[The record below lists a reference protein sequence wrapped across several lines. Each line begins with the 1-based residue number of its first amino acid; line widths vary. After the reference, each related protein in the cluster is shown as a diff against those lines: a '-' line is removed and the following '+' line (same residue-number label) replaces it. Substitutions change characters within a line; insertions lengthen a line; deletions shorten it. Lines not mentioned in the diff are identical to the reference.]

1 MVIFEK
7 TPLPSPFQRPEF
19 ALLLQLLALLQLIL
33 PEDAAHH
40 RAAMLI
46 EAIDEVLVGHAD
58 TAAFPTL
65 DVSLINAAPPLLFRI
80 VIPYRTHWLLW
91 FSNGRGDER
100 DNRQNVDRSRHSSGV
115 SAGLLLIPNALERSP
130 VCGLGTGWQQA
141 HLKEIQLRKGVSALT
156 HRQ

>member
-1 MVIFEK
+1 MK
-7 TPLPSPFQRPEF
+7 KPPLPSPCRRPEF

-33 PEDAAHH
+33 PEVAAHH

-58 TAAFPTL
+58 AAAFPTL
-65 DVSLINAAPPLLFRI
+65 DVSLIDAAPPLHFRI
-80 VIPYRTHWLLW
+80 VHPFHKPWLLW
-91 FSNGRGDER
+91 FANGRGDER

-115 SAGLLLIPNALERSP
+115 SAGLLLIPNALDRSP

-141 HLKEIQLRKGVSALT
+141 HLKEIQMRKGVSALT

>member
-1 MVIFEK
+1 MK
-7 TPLPSPFQRPEF
+7 KPPLPSPCRRPEF
-19 ALLLQLLALLQLIL
+19 APLHQLLFLLQLIL
-33 PEDAAHH
+33 PEVAAHH

-58 TAAFPTL
+58 AAAFPTL
-65 DVSLINAAPPLLFRI
+65 DVSLIDSAPPLHFRK
-80 VIPYRTHWLLW
+80 VIPYHTPWLLW
-91 FSNGRGDER
+91 FANGRGDER

-115 SAGLLLIPNALERSP
+115 SAGLLLIPDALDRSP

-141 HLKEIQLRKGVSALT
+141 HLKETPLRKGVSALT

>member
-1 MVIFEK
+1 MK
-7 TPLPSPFQRPEF
+7 KPPLPSPCRRPEF
-19 ALLLQLLALLQLIL
+19 GLLLQLLALLQLIL
-33 PEDAAHH
+33 PEVAAHH
-40 RAAMLI
+40 HAAMLI

-58 TAAFPTL
+58 AAALPTL
-65 DVSLINAAPPLLFRI
+65 GVSLIDAAPPLHFRI
-80 VIPYRTHWLLW
+80 VIPYHTHKLLW
-91 FSNGRGDER
+91 FANGRGDER

-115 SAGLLLIPNALERSP
+115 SAGLLLIPNALDRSP